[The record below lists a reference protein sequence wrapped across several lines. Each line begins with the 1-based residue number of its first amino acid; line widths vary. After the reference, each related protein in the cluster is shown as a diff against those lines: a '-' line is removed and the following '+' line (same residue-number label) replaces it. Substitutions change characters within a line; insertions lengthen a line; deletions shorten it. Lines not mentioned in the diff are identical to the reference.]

1 MQTMLSAQ
9 GFLAMKPTLEQA
21 ERAYARASAR
31 QTELR
36 SRDLRCVRRAR
47 AQRFAKLHL
56 ANRVQWEVTP
66 KLMRSF
72 QTERSL

>member
-1 MQTMLSAQ
+1 
-9 GFLAMKPTLEQA
+9 MKPTLEQA

-36 SRDLRCVRRAR
+36 QRERRAIR
-47 AQRFAKLHL
+47 RAQAQRFAQLHF
-56 ANRVQWEVTP
+56 ANRVQWEVKP

-72 QTERSL
+72 QIGPKLLA